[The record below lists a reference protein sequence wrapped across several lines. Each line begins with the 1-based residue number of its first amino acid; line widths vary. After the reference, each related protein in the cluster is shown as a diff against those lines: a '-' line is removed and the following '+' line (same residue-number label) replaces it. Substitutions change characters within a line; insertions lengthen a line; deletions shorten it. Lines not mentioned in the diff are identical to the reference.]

1 MYDCGLRPNSKKM
14 RLLFNELTLFARDC
28 FTAARV
34 KDKKRGCC
42 VKNLNLSKFM
52 TEEIINSLIQLG
64 AAVVITYI
72 VYFII
77 KNVLDFKNGGKNS
90 KDNLS
95 YQQAT
100 DERLDA
106 LEKRTGNDIQ
116 HQIIAVNERVDK
128 IDNRLR
134 KVESSL
140 AVIRSKI
147 Q

>member
-1 MYDCGLRPNSKKM
+1 
-14 RLLFNELTLFARDC
+14 
-28 FTAARV
+28 
-34 KDKKRGCC
+34 
-42 VKNLNLSKFM
+42 M

-64 AAVVITYI
+64 AAVVITYV
-72 VYFII
+72 VYLII
-77 KNVLDFKNGGKNS
+77 KEVLNFKNGGKNN

-100 DERLDA
+100 NERLDK
-106 LEKRTGNDIQ
+106 LEKRTSNDIQ
-116 HQIIAVNERVDK
+116 HQIIAINDRVDK
-128 IDNRLR
+128 IDDRLR

>member
-1 MYDCGLRPNSKKM
+1 M
-14 RLLFNELTLFARDC
+14 RLLFNEPTLFARDC
-28 FTAARV
+28 FAAARV

-42 VKNLNLSKFM
+42 VKNLNLNKFM

-64 AAVVITYI
+64 TAVVITYI

-77 KNVLDFKNGGKNS
+77 KNVLDFKNGGKNN

-100 DERLDA
+100 NERLDK
-106 LEKRTGNDIQ
+106 LEKRTSNDIQ
-116 HQIIAVNERVDK
+116 HQIIAINDRVDK
-128 IDNRLR
+128 IDDRLR

>member
-1 MYDCGLRPNSKKM
+1 
-14 RLLFNELTLFARDC
+14 
-28 FTAARV
+28 
-34 KDKKRGCC
+34 
-42 VKNLNLSKFM
+42 M

>member
-1 MYDCGLRPNSKKM
+1 
-14 RLLFNELTLFARDC
+14 
-28 FTAARV
+28 
-34 KDKKRGCC
+34 
-42 VKNLNLSKFM
+42 M

-64 AAVVITYI
+64 AAVVITYV
-72 VYFII
+72 VYLII
-77 KNVLDFKNGGKNS
+77 KEVLNFKNGGKNN

-95 YQQAT
+95 YQQTT

-106 LEKRTGNDIQ
+106 LEKRTSNDIQ

-134 KVESSL
+134 KVEENL
-140 AVIRSKI
+140 AVIKSKI

>member
-1 MYDCGLRPNSKKM
+1 
-14 RLLFNELTLFARDC
+14 
-28 FTAARV
+28 
-34 KDKKRGCC
+34 
-42 VKNLNLSKFM
+42 M

-64 AAVVITYI
+64 TAVVITYI

-77 KNVLDFKNGGKNS
+77 KNVLDFKNGGKNN

-100 DERLDA
+100 NERLDK
-106 LEKRTGNDIQ
+106 LEKRTSNDIQ
-116 HQIIAVNERVDK
+116 HQIIAINDRVDK
-128 IDNRLR
+128 IDDRLR

>member
-1 MYDCGLRPNSKKM
+1 
-14 RLLFNELTLFARDC
+14 
-28 FTAARV
+28 
-34 KDKKRGCC
+34 
-42 VKNLNLSKFM
+42 M

-64 AAVVITYI
+64 AAVVITYVI
-72 VYFII
+72 YLII
-77 KNVLDFKNGGKNS
+77 KEVLDFKNGGKNN

-100 DERLDA
+100 NERLDK
-106 LEKRTGNDIQ
+106 LEKRTSNDIQ

-134 KVESSL
+134 KVEENL
-140 AVIRSKI
+140 AVIKSKI